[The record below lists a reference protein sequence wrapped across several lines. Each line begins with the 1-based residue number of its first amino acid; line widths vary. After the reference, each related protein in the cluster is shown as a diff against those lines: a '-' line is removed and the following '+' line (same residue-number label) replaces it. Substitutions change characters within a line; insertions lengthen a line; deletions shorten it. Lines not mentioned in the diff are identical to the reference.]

1 MMPKRFVVALCL
13 TLAAGFAPQAP
24 RRPLAR
30 TFVQLQAERTS
41 LGGMMFGDLIDGA
54 KSLAKGMGVD
64 IPEEAAPAPV
74 RAEGE
79 GDNAA
84 VERMVQGVDARA
96 QSGDLT
102 YDDFLAMGKTFNEM
116 GNAMPGL
123 PGQLSAAQIQ
133 ETKAKFKKHE
143 KIVAKMT
150 EEERT
155 DPQIMFDDLKDTANA
170 CPRVQRI
177 ALASG
182 VTEKEVALFVAEF
195 EGIRESTMRI
205 AAGEDPEEVNQ
216 SIGAPPGSSRA
227 ARRAAK
233 KAGKKGGK

>member
-1 MMPKRFVVALCL
+1 MPKRFFVALCL
-13 TLAAGFAPQAP
+13 TLASGFAPHAP

-30 TFVQLQAERTS
+30 T
-41 LGGMMFGDLIDGA
+41 
-54 KSLAKGMGVD
+54 
-64 IPEEAAPAPV
+64 
-74 RAEGE
+74 
-79 GDNAA
+79 
-84 VERMVQGVDARA
+84 
-96 QSGDLT
+96 
-102 YDDFLAMGKTFNEM
+102 
-116 GNAMPGL
+116 

-133 ETKAKFKKHE
+133 ETKAKFAKHE

-150 EEERT
+150 QEERT

-205 AAGEDPEEVNQ
+205 AAGEDPDEVNQ
-216 SIGAPPGSSRA
+216 ST
-227 ARRAAK
+227 
-233 KAGKKGGK
+233 

>member
-13 TLAAGFAPQAP
+13 TLAAGFAPHAP

-30 TFVQLQAERTS
+30 TPVQLQAERTS

-54 KSLAKGMGVD
+54 KSLARGMGVD
-64 IPEEAAPAPV
+64 VPEEAAPAPV
-74 RAEGE
+74 RKEGE

-102 YDDFLAMGKTFNEM
+102 YDDIL
-116 GNAMPGL
+116 
-123 PGQLSAAQIQ
+123 
-133 ETKAKFKKHE
+133 
-143 KIVAKMT
+143 AKMT

-205 AAGEDPEEVNQ
+205 AAGEDPD
-216 SIGAPPGSSRA
+216 A
-227 ARRAAK
+227 
-233 KAGKKGGK
+233 